1 MHTYPIFMELSFDG
15 TAYHGWQIQPNSS
28 SVQGTIEDAL
38 TKLNGNIQVH
48 IVGCGRTDTG
58 VHAKQYFI
66 HFNMPFDNLEQL
78 VYRLNKILP
87 QDIKIIQAYRKAIH
101 ARFDAKQRTYRY
113 FIETTKNPFNNRF
126 CWHNERRL
134 SIDKMNEACRFLI
147 GEMDFASFAKG
158 DTDVKTTI
166 CTVFS
171 AEWKETSTGYMFEVT
186 ANRFLR
192 NMVRAMVGTL
202 IEVGLGH
209 VAPEEI
215 KEILHKK
222 SRQEAALSV
231 PAKGL
236 FLWQVL
242 Y

>member
-1 MHTYPIFMELSFDG
+1 MSTIPVFMELAFDG
-15 TAYHGWQIQPNSS
+15 TSYHGWQIQPNSN

-38 TKLNGNIQVH
+38 TKLNGNIPVP

-66 HFNMPFDNLEQL
+66 HFKMPCDNLSQL
-78 VYRLNKILP
+78 VYRLNKMLP
-87 QDIKIIQAYRKAIH
+87 PDIKIIDASNAVRH

-113 FIETTKNPFNNRF
+113 FIEQTKDPFNNRF
-126 CWHNERRL
+126 CWYFERAL
-134 SIDKMNEACRFLI
+134 SVDKMNEACRFLI

-171 AEWKETSTGYMFEVT
+171 AEWKETSTGYMFEVS

-202 IEVGLGH
+202 IEVGLGNID
-209 VAPEEI
+209 PKEI
-215 KEILHKK
+215 QEILHKK

-236 FLWQVL
+236 FLWQVG